1 MSDWPWEVTF
11 EVAFDVNPGD
21 EPDPADWT
29 DLSDR
34 FADRLTTVR
43 GWGRAGQASGSA
55 SVRLHNRDRALDP
68 TNTAATFNLK
78 PMRHARLTVTYGA
91 TTYPLFRGWVD
102 SWSPSWPEYGQAQVD
117 VRLIDALAWLAMR
130 EVDLDL
136 PAQKT
141 GARIAALLDLAGWP
155 AGLRDLDDGVVWL
168 TPLVQDGAN
177 IRRAIEDVAD
187 AEDGSLWVAADGKVT
202 FRSRHDRLDRTPT
215 LTFGPSGIP
224 VAAVD
229 PSYDSQMLVTLARV
243 ELSSGQV
250 FEVEDTA
257 AVDAYGERDLAVR
270 DLDLPDREAT
280 GLAQWIVY
288 RLAEPTL
295 WLDAVTVEGRD
306 GPAGVWSVG
315 LGDLVTFDH
324 TPPGG
329 GVVDVDMHVER
340 IRHEVVTG
348 GSWRA
353 SFDLSPYFGQ
363 GPWFEWLSDEAAT
376 GESWLSDVA
385 TSGGKW
391 AP

>member
-1 MSDWPWEVTF
+1 MSDWPWAITF

-21 EPDPADWT
+21 EPLPGDWT

-34 FADRLTTVR
+34 FADRLTAVR

-68 TNTAATFNLK
+68 TNTSATFNLK
-78 PMRHARLTVTYGA
+78 PMRHARLTVTYDSV
-91 TTYPLFRGWVD
+91 TYPLFRGWVD
-102 SWSPSWPEYGQAQVD
+102 SWSPSWPQFGQGQVD

-130 EVDLDL
+130 ETDLDL

-141 GARIAALLDLAGWP
+141 GARITALLDLAGWP

-168 TPLVQDGAN
+168 APLKQDGAN

-187 AEDGSLWVAADGKVT
+187 AEDGSLWVSADGKVT

-224 VAAVD
+224 VTAVD
-229 PSYDSQMLVTLARV
+229 PAYDTQMLVTVARV
-243 ELSSGQV
+243 ELSSGDV
-250 FEVEDTA
+250 FQAEDTTA
-257 AVDAYGERDLAVR
+257 REAYGERDLTIR
-270 DLDLPDREAT
+270 DLDLPDREAAAM
-280 GLAQWIVY
+280 AQWVVH
-288 RLAEPTL
+288 RLSEPAL
-295 WLDAVTVEGRD
+295 WLDAVTVEGRN

-329 GVVDVDMHVER
+329 GTVDLDVHVER
-340 IRHEVVTG
+340 VRHEVGTG
-348 GSWRA
+348 GTWRA
-353 SFDLSPYFGQ
+353 AFDLSPYFGA
-363 GPWFEWLSDEAAT
+363 GPWGEWLSDIAT
-376 GESWLSDVA
+376 GDDWWLSDVA
-385 TSGGKW
+385 TSGPLW